1 MCESEPHF
9 RSGTGED
16 ARRFIIEQSVAL
28 PVDLDRELEL
38 PRIVSR
44 RRRAGVCKQR
54 ADSGYIKSV
63 RNVEHVGNQ
72 IHVHTLAEWNSLGDS
87 QIVED
92 GPRSNSGIAAE
103 VAVEL

>member
-1 MCESEPHF
+1 MRIRTPFQKWDGRGRPSLHCW
-9 RSGTGED
+9 
-16 ARRFIIEQSVAL
+16 QNVAL

-38 PRIVSR
+38 PRIVGR
-44 RRRAGVCKQR
+44 RRRANVREQR
-54 ADSGYIKSV
+54 ADSGYIESV
-63 RNVEHVGNQ
+63 RNVEHVGDQ

-92 GPRSNSGIAAE
+92 GPGGNSSIAAE